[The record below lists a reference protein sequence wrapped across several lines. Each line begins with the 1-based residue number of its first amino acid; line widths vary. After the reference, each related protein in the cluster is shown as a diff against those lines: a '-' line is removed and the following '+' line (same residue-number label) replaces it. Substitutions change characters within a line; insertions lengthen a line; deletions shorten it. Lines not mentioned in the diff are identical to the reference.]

1 MMILIAFCDNTHFS
15 TKKPR
20 KSVEIEKKK
29 KNIARFST
37 TFLIEGGGGG
47 GSAGTVSAS
56 EQL

>member
-15 TKKPR
+15 TLR

-29 KNIARFST
+29 KNVARFST
-37 TFLIEGGGGG
+37 TFLIEGGGG

>member
-15 TKKPR
+15 SPR

-29 KNIARFST
+29 KNVARFST
-37 TFLIEGGGGG
+37 TFLIEEGGGGG

>member
-15 TKKPR
+15 TPR

-37 TFLIEGGGGG
+37 TFLIEEGGGGG
-47 GSAGTVSAS
+47 GSAGSVSAS